1 MSADIDNLSEAEE
14 EHQKTH
20 NSHTHVSHTSA
31 NMTYSNT
38 QYFKSLRFY
47 LTRDALP
54 SENHYRNLL
63 SIGDNSEMRKFSRP
77 TLDELH
83 NKEEEGKLLEDS
95 KIPEIVGKGVGQKEP
110 LVRCSYEPR
119 VFHKIGNYRTNIR

>member
-1 MSADIDNLSEAEE
+1 MIGEPDNLSDIEE

-20 NSHTHVSHTSA
+20 GSHTVSSA
-31 NMTYSNT
+31 NNMTYNNT
-38 QYFKSLRFY
+38 QYFKSLRYY

-63 SIGDNSEMRKFSRP
+63 SIGENNVRKFSRP

-83 NKEEEGKLLEDS
+83 ESEEKGKLLEGQ
-95 KIPEIVGKGVGQKEP
+95 KHPKIVGKVK
-110 LVRCSYEPR
+110 
-119 VFHKIGNYRTNIR
+119 

>member
-1 MSADIDNLSEAEE
+1 MSSEAENLSDNEE

-20 NSHTHVSHTSA
+20 GSHTVSSSN

-38 QYFKSLRFY
+38 QYFKSLRYY

-63 SIGDNSEMRKFSRP
+63 SIGENNVRKFSRP

-83 NKEEEGKLLEDS
+83 ESEEKGQLLQSHKRPQIIGK
-95 KIPEIVGKGVGQKEP
+95 VNQA
-110 LVRCSYEPR
+110 
-119 VFHKIGNYRTNIR
+119 